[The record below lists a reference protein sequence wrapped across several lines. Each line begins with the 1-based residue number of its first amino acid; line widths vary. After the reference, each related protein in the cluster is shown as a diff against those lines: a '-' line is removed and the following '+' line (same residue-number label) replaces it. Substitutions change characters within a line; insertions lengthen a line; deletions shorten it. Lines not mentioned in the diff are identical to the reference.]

1 MATIVSQ
8 SISDVDMDI
17 LRYRIYDADNEN
29 NPASKW
35 LQGSLEGK
43 INQAYKAMKA
53 EWVPILM
60 DDSNISAISASK
72 EGFVGQVIN
81 HSSYKTRFQLEPS
94 GSSIPQ

>member
-35 LQGSLEGK
+35 LQGSLQGK
-43 INQAYKAMKA
+43 INQAYKSMKS

-60 DDSNISAISASK
+60 DDPNVSAISAS
-72 EGFVGQVIN
+72 EEEFVGQVTS
-81 HSSYKTRFQLEPS
+81 HSQYKTRFHVEQ
-94 GSSIPQ
+94 SSSLTP

>member
-17 LRYRIYDADNEN
+17 LRYRIYDRDNQN

-43 INQAYKAMKA
+43 INNAYKAMKS

-60 DDSNISAISASK
+60 DDSSISAISASK

-81 HSSYKTRFQLEPS
+81 HSSYKTRFQLAPT
-94 GSSIPQ
+94 GSDSP

>member
-1 MATIVSQ
+1 MATVISQ
-8 SISDVDMDI
+8 SISDVDMELLKYQIWDEK
-17 LRYRIYDADNEN
+17 NEN
-29 NPASKW
+29 NPADSW
-35 LQGSLEGK
+35 INGSLVGK
-43 INQAYKAMKA
+43 LNACYLNMKS